1 MGEGN
6 KAWRCDWELGKQKD
20 GSRFNVPADESLK
33 GSVIQVLKGARQIF
47 FKPLKRQEIIRRNG
61 TLRIFDKLGRRM
73 HTQARLKGGVELAT
87 DKLHLFDD
95 YSTPKP
101 LHGVD
106 KFGKAG
112 VLTDYQWIIASHK

>member
-1 MGEGN
+1 M
-6 KAWRCDWELGKQKD
+6 ARRGK
-20 GSRFNVPADESLK
+20 E
-33 GSVIQVLKGARQIF
+33 
-47 FKPLKRQEIIRRNG
+47 
-61 TLRIFDKLGRRM
+61 
-73 HTQARLKGGVELAT
+73 GVELAS

-101 LHGVD
+101 LQSVD

>member
-1 MGEGN
+1 
-6 KAWRCDWELGKQKD
+6 
-20 GSRFNVPADESLK
+20 
-33 GSVIQVLKGARQIF
+33 
-47 FKPLKRQEIIRRNG
+47 
-61 TLRIFDKLGRRM
+61 M
-73 HTQARLKGGVELAT
+73 HTMARRRKEGVELVT

-101 LHGVD
+101 LLGVD

>member
-1 MGEGN
+1 M
-6 KAWRCDWELGKQKD
+6 
-20 GSRFNVPADESLK
+20 
-33 GSVIQVLKGARQIF
+33 
-47 FKPLKRQEIIRRNG
+47 
-61 TLRIFDKLGRRM
+61 RIFDELGRRM
-73 HTQARLKGGVELAT
+73 HTMARRRKEGVELAT

-101 LHGVD
+101 LDSVD